1 MNEQLKKLYSSKW
14 EVLSEWLHYFNF
26 DEDNNPEDT
35 ENMATHP
42 LLIQTNEEYENADFK
57 VMFFGKETNEW
68 GKSEINNGIF
78 EEDIDI
84 DSIVRIYYQFYLEKK
99 YERYGKPFWNFIR
112 RLKSTQS
119 KKKIG
124 YIWNNVLKIGK
135 CESGTPQPNLRKYTF
150 DYFNIIPQE
159 IEILK
164 PNILLFLSGHSYDEY
179 IRKSIGSFT
188 IVPIDGFTT
197 NELCILKFDNIE
209 VDLAIRTYHPGYL
222 QRLKERR
229 IAITEKIVNLIES

>member
-1 MNEQLKKLYSSKW
+1 MNKELKDLYASKW
-14 EVLSEWLHYFNF
+14 EEICNMLQDFNEQ
-26 DEDNNPEDT
+26 DPDDDA
-35 ENMATHP
+35 NMATHP
-42 LLIQTNEEYENADFK
+42 LLLKTDKEFEEAELK

-68 GKSEINNGIF
+68 NGVF
-78 EEDIDI
+78 EDDIDI
-84 DSIVRIYYQFYLEKK
+84 DSITTVYDEFYLQKGYEK
-99 YERYGKPFWNFIR
+99 YGKPFWNFIR
-112 RLKSTQS
+112 SLKNLQS
-119 KKKIG
+119 EKKIG

-135 CESGTPQPNLRKYTF
+135 TDVGTPQQGLINYTI
-150 DYFNIIPQE
+150 DYFNVIPQE